1 MQKEQLSLIMES
13 FLALLISLHCF
24 RRPVM
29 KITYMLTVFPLLP
42 KKNTDLFENLLKK
55 MLPG

>member
-1 MQKEQLSLIMES
+1 
-13 FLALLISLHCF
+13 
-24 RRPVM
+24 M
-29 KITYMLTVFPLLP
+29 KTTYMLSVVPLLP